1 MMIYKILKLATEF
14 NNSVLSDANTL
25 ALDEELLIPTA
36 GDEDDLKI
44 LIKRC
49 LKSQNTDN
57 FKKNMIELDK
67 FVHKFKHENFS
78 PELLDFALSEDIW
91 NWVNDLYRNDNS
103 SKLITI
109 LKNEMSF
116 LVNMD
121 LFIL

>member
-1 MMIYKILKLATEF
+1 MIYKILKLATEF
-14 NNSVLSDANTL
+14 NNSVLSDVGL
-25 ALDEELLIPTA
+25 LKLDQELLISTA

-49 LKSQNTDN
+49 LKSQNANN

-91 NWVNDLYRNDNS
+91 NWVNDTALSDND

-109 LKNEMSF
+109 LKMK
-116 LVNMD
+116 
-121 LFIL
+121 